1 MKRKPNI
8 VREYNPDELSP
19 AALIRS
25 VGLHL
30 EAAQTASLQLR
41 EQIAMIPL
49 LLNETDKELATV
61 RVTLKS
67 LAKKINRK
75 NA

>member
-1 MKRKPNI
+1 MKRHCTI

-30 EAAQTASLQLR
+30 EAALTASLQLR

-61 RVTLKS
+61 RVTLTA
-67 LAKKINRK
+67 LEKKIKRRK
-75 NA
+75 